1 VAKPPVEP
9 TEVDAF
15 FALLAHPHT
24 DALQALRR
32 IILKA
37 DPDIA
42 EGIKW
47 KVPSFRTTDYFATM
61 HLRTKQGIGLILHFG
76 AKKKDGLTAQRDIAD
91 PAGLLVWLAEDRAV
105 VAFTDK
111 VDVDAKGQALTAVVR
126 QWIQYL

>member
-1 VAKPPVEP
+1 MAKAPVEP

-15 FALLAHPHT
+15 FALLSHPHA

-37 DPDIA
+37 DPNIA

-47 KVPSFRTTDYFATM
+47 KVPSFRTTDYFATL

-91 PAGLLVWLAEDRAV
+91 PRGLLVWLAEDRAV
-105 VAFTDK
+105 VAFADK
-111 VDVDAKGQALTAVVR
+111 ADVDAKGKALTAVIR
-126 QWIQYL
+126 QWIQHL